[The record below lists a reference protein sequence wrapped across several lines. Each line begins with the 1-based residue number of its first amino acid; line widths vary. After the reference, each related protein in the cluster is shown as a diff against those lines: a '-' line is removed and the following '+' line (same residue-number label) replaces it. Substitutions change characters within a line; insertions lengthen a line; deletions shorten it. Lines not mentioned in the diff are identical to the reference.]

1 MKSKVKLY
9 TTVYQTKAPDY
20 EAIIE
25 KAKYLQIKLEFGGGR
40 KTRGGESPNAQIT
53 FNLSEMNSKISL
65 ARTGTV
71 IVYYP
76 SKAILEKSLVTLLSC
91 YVPPIA
97 RSDLKC
103 QGPYNPLSKAF
114 VLKTTENFD
123 GEGNTL
129 TEATVII
136 HQWLDPKTGE
146 YTFVMPNEDGRIVA
160 PSDPTFEYAGNA
172 GIRIK
177 SINKDDEK
185 GNRIVT
191 GERIRWQA
199 MQELERMCRDHKLTQ
214 QDLKRAAEKPVINE
228 RKGWDTVDLFF
239 EIL

>member
-1 MKSKVKLY
+1 MKPFVKLY

-20 EAIIE
+20 EAITE
-25 KAKYLQIKLEFGGGR
+25 KAKYLKIKLEFGGGR

-53 FNLSEMNSKISL
+53 FNLEEINAKIL
-65 ARTGTV
+65 VARTGRV

-76 SKAILEKSLVTLLSC
+76 SKVCLKKSLDILLRC

-97 RSDLKC
+97 RSDLRC

-123 GEGNTL
+123 GNGNTL
-129 TEATVII
+129 AEATVIV

-146 YTFVMPNEDGRIVA
+146 YSFVMPNEDGVIVA
-160 PSDPTFEYAGNA
+160 PNDATLEYAGNA

-191 GERIRWQA
+191 GERSRWQA
-199 MQELERMCRDHKLTQ
+199 MQELERICRDHKLTP
-214 QDLKRAAEKPVINE
+214 QDLKRAAEKPANNE
-228 RKGWDTVDLFF
+228 WKGWDTVDLFF